1 MIIIKRGI
9 LKAGKL
15 SKKNHSQN
23 EIFSKKSQEIWKN
36 NITNKVPTKIWR
48 GLINKDRSN
57 NISSTLP
64 TINTQRQNWKKIK
77 IENFFSKWKEKG
89 SSMVEAMEIC
99 LPTSIRM
106 PLNPQIFRIP
116 KKAMPLITQTTL
128 NKLAKIMKPLPGILL
143 APDSSWGDITQPSF
157 HTEAQVFP

>member
-1 MIIIKRGI
+1 MEEGMIIIKRGI

-64 TINTQRQNWKKIK
+64 TINTQRQN
-77 IENFFSKWKEKG
+77 
-89 SSMVEAMEIC
+89 
-99 LPTSIRM
+99 
-106 PLNPQIFRIP
+106 
-116 KKAMPLITQTTL
+116 
-128 NKLAKIMKPLPGILL
+128 
-143 APDSSWGDITQPSF
+143 
-157 HTEAQVFP
+157 